1 MREKNWKQL
10 IRLASRCDG
19 PLSTITATSIRA
31 GAMQFELLERKL
43 REAGYTWEFND
54 GEHIS
59 RVQVLHGAD
68 GCVAA
73 GTSGDRDDALL
84 HAMLGATREEVAR
97 KAIRE
102 ACEAKGVQIDE
113 KLARA
118 MESRFIEAEN
128 EADGAGAR
136 YLANQMAAFP
146 PQP

>member
-19 PLSTITATSIRA
+19 PLSTITATSIRG
-31 GAMQFELLERKL
+31 GAMQFEMLERKL
-43 REAGYTWEFND
+43 TEAGYTWAFND

-59 RVQVLHGAD
+59 RVQVLHGEA

-84 HAMLGATREEVAR
+84 HAMLGAVREEVAR

-102 ACEAKGVQIDE
+102 ACAANSVEIDA
-113 KLARA
+113 KLASA

-128 EADGAGAR
+128 EADGAGAV
-136 YLANQMAAFP
+136 YLAKQMAAFP
-146 PQP
+146 AKP